1 MLSSSSVSM
10 GTLKRLVQINPGG
23 MHSPLVAFLTPVA
36 FTLPGGAVRTFQ
48 VLLEGN
54 PGPVW
59 EGHLAGS
66 QRVLWEPY
74 SGERQHT
81 EEMGGSFFKKSFSKI
96 FS

>member
-1 MLSSSSVSM
+1 M
-10 GTLKRLVQINPGG
+10 GTLECLCLEKSWGYAF
-23 MHSPLVAFLTPVA
+23 SPVAFLTPVA

-48 VLLEGN
+48 VLWEGN
-54 PGPVW
+54 AGPVW